1 MFDFSSWRVRTRLT
15 VGFGVVCVLL
25 VASVVM
31 GLMAMGRM
39 GADLKAVVA
48 DHFPRIVASTT
59 ILTHTNEIAIALRNM
74 MLNADAAD
82 RERQTQV
89 IAQSRQETVKLL
101 ETLDKTLTEPKDR
114 ALLQKVKEQRAL
126 YLAG

>member
-1 MFDFSSWRVRTRLT
+1 MKWLTRLRRASSDCLAGTYPSSGVAVFDFSSWRVRTRLT

-25 VASVVM
+25 VASVLM
-31 GLMAMGRM
+31 GLMAMSRM

-74 MLNADAAD
+74 MLTPDAAD
-82 RERQTQV
+82 RERQVQA
-89 IAQSRQETVKLL
+89 IAK
-101 ETLDKTLTEPKDR
+101 
-114 ALLQKVKEQRAL
+114 
-126 YLAG
+126 